1 MGIETLFD
9 AKQVPPNRICLF
21 FHIIYYEKDK
31 VLTKQKKI
39 EFLDHFSS

>member
-9 AKQVPPNRICLF
+9 SKQVQLNRICLF
-21 FHIIYYEKDK
+21 FHIIYYEKGK

-39 EFLDHFSS
+39 EVLDHFSS